1 MNLLTELEGFKF
13 ITTLVLKF
21 KKIESDDET
30 KYSTFYSSI
39 KADTIINESDI
50 DGALESICSMIISNI
65 QNSLGKGWGWIVDS
79 VVDHNI
85 IILKYKPL
93 CDSSYIKLPKELEH
107 PAKGSINIQ
116 NIIDNECVQWC
127 LVRYLHPADHHP
139 ARIRKV
145 EKSLINIQNINHD
158 ECIKWCFV
166 RHLHPAYHHPAKTR
180 KVEFLLSKL
189 EIFAILE
196 ERIVSH

>member
-13 ITTLVLKF
+13 VTTLVLKF

-30 KYSTFYSSI
+30 KYSTFYSST

-50 DGALESICSMIISNI
+50 DGALESICSTIISNK
-65 QNSLGKGWGWIVDS
+65 QNSLGKGWGWIVHS

-93 CDSSYIKLPKELEH
+93 SDSSYIKLPKELEH
-107 PAKGSINIQ
+107 PTKGSINIQ
-116 NIIDNECVQWC
+116 NIIDNECIQWC
-127 LVRYLHPADHHP
+127 LVRYLDPADHHP
-139 ARIRKV
+139 AWIRKV
-145 EKSLINIQNINHD
+145 EKRLINIQNINHD

-166 RHLHPAYHHPAKTR
+166 RHLHPADHHPAKTR

-196 ERIVSH
+196 KRIVSH

>member
-13 ITTLVLKF
+13 VTTLVLKF

-30 KYSTFYSSI
+30 KYSTFYSST

-50 DGALESICSMIISNI
+50 DGALESICSTIIPNK

-93 CDSSYIKLPKELEH
+93 SDSSYIKLPKELEH

-116 NIIDNECVQWC
+116 NIIDNECIQWC

-139 ARIRKV
+139 AWIRKV

-166 RHLHPAYHHPAKTR
+166 RHLHPADHHPAKTR

-189 EIFAILE
+189 EILAILE
-196 ERIVSH
+196 KRIVSH